1 VIRVK
6 DPTGVAEVES
16 VFVDDTSLI
25 QASSVAIYT
34 NRKLLIGSIVD
45 KMVVCDV
52 NYLSGRS

>member
-1 VIRVK
+1 VK

-34 NRKLLIGSIVD
+34 DRKLLIGSVVD